1 LDFIKTVSLIFK
13 AMKQTKGKTI
23 ISTIFTDLGGVLLT
37 NGWDRRAREEAVRRF
52 GLDAKET
59 QERHYL
65 TFDTYEVGKLTLNE
79 YLERVV
85 FYKKRNFTVEVFR
98 KFMYSCSK
106 ADPKMIQLM
115 KDLKER
121 HGLKIAVVNN
131 EGRELNDYRINK
143 FKLTSFVD
151 FFISSS
157 FVHFRKPDVD
167 IFKLALDVAQTNPRK
182 ILYLDDRPLFVQVA
196 AGVGIRGI
204 VHSNYDDTVERL
216 AKLGLTL

>member
-1 LDFIKTVSLIFK
+1 MINTTTKTN
-13 AMKQTKGKTI
+13 

-37 NGWDRRAREEAVRRF
+37 NGWDRHSREDAIRLF
-52 GLDAKET
+52 SLDAKET
-59 QERHYL
+59 EERHHL
-65 TFDTYEVGKLTLNE
+65 TFDTYEVGKLTLDE

-85 FYKKRNFTVEVFR
+85 FYKKRNFTVDDFR
-98 KFMYSCSK
+98 KFMYSRSQ
-106 ADPKMIQLM
+106 ADPQMIQLM
-115 KDLKER
+115 KDLKQR

-204 VHSNYDDTVERL
+204 VHKNYDETVERL